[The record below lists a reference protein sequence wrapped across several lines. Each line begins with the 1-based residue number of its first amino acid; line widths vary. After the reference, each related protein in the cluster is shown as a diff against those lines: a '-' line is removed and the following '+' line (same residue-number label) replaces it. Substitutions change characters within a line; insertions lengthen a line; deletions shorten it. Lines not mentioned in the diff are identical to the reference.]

1 MWKSWPAVAGLHG
14 SPVLPQLKQISLYC
28 FSLQQLSW
36 QLESYPGWKTTEN
49 REQANKK
56 VNKHFYHLTDRTF
69 THNFQ
74 LKHHVS
80 YLPLCVGVDIYSA
93 SLLTLTNAAAFHPFV
108 CSLLYYCSNIQFWL
122 HHGCYYGGARQK
134 QGFTANVF
142 TRQSNCGGYLARWE
156 RVQIIARLM
165 CKYTHWE
172 GKQIRVL
179 ARAQG
184 SLAK

>member
-1 MWKSWPAVAGLHG
+1 MWKSWPEVAGLHG

-80 YLPLCVGVDIYSA
+80 YLPLCVAVDIYSA
-93 SLLTLTNAAAFHPFV
+93 SLWSPWQMLLLSISLYAVWPIIAALSNFDFIMVATKV
-108 CSLLYYCSNIQFWL
+108 VLDKNWVLLQMCSLVKAIVVESIWPGEK
-122 HHGCYYGGARQK
+122 GCK
-134 QGFTANVF
+134 
-142 TRQSNCGGYLARWE
+142 L
-156 RVQIIARLM
+156 LPD
-165 CKYTHWE
+165 
-172 GKQIRVL
+172 
-179 ARAQG
+179 
-184 SLAK
+184 